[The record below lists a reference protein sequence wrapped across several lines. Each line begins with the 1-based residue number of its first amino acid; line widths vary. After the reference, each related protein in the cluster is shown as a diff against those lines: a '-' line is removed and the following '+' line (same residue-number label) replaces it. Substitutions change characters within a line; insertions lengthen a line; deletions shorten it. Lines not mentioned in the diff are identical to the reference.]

1 MGTKGSDYMKKTF
14 GLFLIVICLTSLFF
28 TIGSAKTNIKGLEI
42 KYERAFV
49 HEIKGVTV
57 QLDVINRTGKDVKIY
72 EGDLISG
79 PVNGFEIYKQD
90 FYQFNGKTLK
100 NKKSK
105 TNWLL
110 MYYDK
115 RAKATSLEW
124 VQPTFK
130 VVIDG
135 ETYDIKGEKMNIE

>member
-1 MGTKGSDYMKKTF
+1 MKKTI
-14 GLFLIVICLTSLFF
+14 GLFLIVICLSVLTF
-28 TIGSAKTNIKGLEI
+28 TIATAKKPNIDGLEI

-49 HEIKGVTV
+49 HEINGVTV

-130 VVIDG
+130 VIIEG
-135 ETYDIKGEKMNIE
+135 ETYEIKGEKMNIE